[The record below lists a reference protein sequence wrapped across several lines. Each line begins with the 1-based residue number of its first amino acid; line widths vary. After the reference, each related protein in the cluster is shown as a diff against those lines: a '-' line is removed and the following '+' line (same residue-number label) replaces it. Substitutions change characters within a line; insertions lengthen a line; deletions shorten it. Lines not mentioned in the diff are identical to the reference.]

1 MKPLSSK
8 VVAQI
13 NKQLIGHP
21 NIYQQ
26 LQNAQSLGSLL
37 EALHAAYTN
46 LVMDLNMVDVERYL
60 NARYGSRVKA
70 LVHELMNKDPYVL
83 LRYSS
88 IYLNPYLNQINARLA
103 LIGKTERLEESNRKA
118 GSCLNYKYQ
127 IPDFDLYDH
136 SADALGKSLFMN
148 RGSGKSNFQ
157 QELMTQM
164 LKDIESQ
171 YIPPNLIEQLEK
183 KFFNG
188 SQLAQLMAAETITLK
203 VETDNEKIVTI
214 DPFI

>member
-8 VVAQI
+8 VIGAI
-13 NKQLIGHP
+13 NKRLVGYP

-46 LVMDLNMVDVERYL
+46 LVTDLNMVDVERYL
-60 NARYGSRVKA
+60 NIRYGSRVKA
-70 LVHELMNKDPYVL
+70 LVYELMNKDPYVL
-83 LRYSS
+83 LQYSS
-88 IYLNPYLNQINARLA
+88 IYLNPHLNQINARLA
-103 LIGKTERLEESNRKA
+103 LMGKTERLEESNRKA

-127 IPDFDLYDH
+127 IPDFDLYDDKTDA
-136 SADALGKSLFMN
+136 SAISAHMT

-157 QELMTQM
+157 AHLLQQM
-164 LKDIESQ
+164 LRSAESQ

-183 KFFNG
+183 KSSMGNKL
-188 SQLAQLMAAETITLK
+188 SQFMTTGTLSINVDVDK
-203 VETDNEKIVTI
+203 EKIVTVV
-214 DPFI
+214 PFI